1 MKMKKIFFP
10 KIHIL
15 LIVFLLLEKNHFRRP
30 KYPSSDRF
38 VSFVTSILFS
48 LLMILYNKS
57 ETGIIY
63 KDTIKHGKK
72 VA

>member
-1 MKMKKIFFP
+1 MKKIFFS

-38 VSFVTSILFS
+38 VSFVTTSILFS